1 MFNFLFAMG
10 PGPISMF
17 ITGEL
22 VPQTCRSASS
32 VWTKKMLVITLS
44 TFYHRFLPLTSY
56 LPVKNLTSEPI
67 AYAIFFIIPMI
78 VAVLVLSFLLPE
90 TKGRNVEEIR
100 EEYERKALLQ

>member
-32 VWTKKMLVITLS
+32 VWTKKI
-44 TFYHRFLPLTSY
+44 RFLPLTSY